1 MKSNFRLGQDM
12 YTLYQDDNV
21 KVLRTLPDKSVD
33 LTVTSPPYDP
43 LDKDLNI
50 VGKGMRDYKG
60 YTWDFKSIAKELWRV
75 TSYGG
80 VVVWIVDDKK
90 INGSESGTSLR
101 QALYFMDL
109 GFNLHDKMI
118 YEPLNGAMG
127 GSNEYL
133 QCFEM
138 MFVFSI
144 GKPKTTN
151 LLMDRPNIQRGDRKT
166 PRSGRRV
173 DGTKPDR
180 VTFVRKDFGRRK
192 NIWQYAVGGK
202 QELGDHPAIF
212 PEQLALDHIISW
224 SNEGDTVLD
233 PFMGSG
239 TTGKM
244 AVLNN
249 RNFIGIEIAEEYMV
263 DARERIRRA
272 YEAPTQVELR

>member
-1 MKSNFRLGQDM
+1 M

-127 GSNEYL
+127 SSNEYL

-166 PRSGRRV
+166 PRS
-173 DGTKPDR
+173 
-180 VTFVRKDFGRRK
+180 
-192 NIWQYAVGGK
+192 
-202 QELGDHPAIF
+202 
-212 PEQLALDHIISW
+212 
-224 SNEGDTVLD
+224 
-233 PFMGSG
+233 
-239 TTGKM
+239 
-244 AVLNN
+244 
-249 RNFIGIEIAEEYMV
+249 
-263 DARERIRRA
+263 
-272 YEAPTQVELR
+272 